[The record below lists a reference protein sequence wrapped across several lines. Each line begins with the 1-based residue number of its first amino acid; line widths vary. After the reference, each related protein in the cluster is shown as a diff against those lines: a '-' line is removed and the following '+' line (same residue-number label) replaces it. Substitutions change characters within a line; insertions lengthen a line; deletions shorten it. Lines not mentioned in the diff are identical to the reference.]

1 VRAVLCPFIALPSS
15 EYTVTGMT
23 LFEAQPYDAARARK
37 KRNIILAVIAA
48 IIVIGAVVWLNRFWA
63 EEHVVDQFFTVLQ
76 QQNFE
81 QAYGIWMHDADWK
94 QHPERYARYSY
105 NEFIKDWGPGGEWGV
120 IKSHHV
126 DGAAVPS
133 GYSGSPF
140 ATASGVVVV
149 VTVNDR
155 VADKAHIW
163 VQKDDKTLGFSPY

>member
-1 VRAVLCPFIALPSS
+1 
-15 EYTVTGMT
+15 MT
-23 LFEAQPYDAARARK
+23 LFDAQPYDAARSRK
-37 KRNIILAVIAA
+37 KWLRIAAIVGAVIAL
-48 IIVIGAVVWLNRFWA
+48 AVVWWNLRFWP
-63 EEHVVDQFFTVLQ
+63 EEHMVDQFFDALQ
-76 QQNFE
+76 QQKLRE
-81 QAYGIWMHDADWK
+81 SVRHLDAR
-94 QHPERYARYSY
+94 PGLETASRPYSRYPY
-105 NEFIKDWGPGGEWGV
+105 NDFIKDWGPSGEWGI
-120 IKSHHV
+120 IKSHHI